1 MTSTRK
7 VGHTNLEDIF
17 HTNKATEV
25 LSVLEKIIKLTSHQ
39 TGADMTKLARWLR
52 CLFSIA
58 LGYDEKISLS
68 CIELAVTV
76 ATKHHGVSFPLHN
89 RHPKAIIK
97 PNQDRTTTRAYILAT
112 SPLSLEPLRDS
123 DSADDE
129 IKETDRYPATELE
142 WLATTT
148 FNHAI
153 DYYMQENDEACTKWA
168 HHAFMV
174 AQWLEDGGALRGLLM
189 EKYASLGLG
198 KGRE

>member
-1 MTSTRK
+1 M
-7 VGHTNLEDIF
+7 
-17 HTNKATEV
+17 

-39 TGADMTKLARWLR
+39 TGTDMTKLARWLR

-58 LGYDEKISLS
+58 LGCDERISLS

-76 ATKHHGVSFPLHN
+76 ATKHHGVSFPLKN
-89 RHPKAIIK
+89 RHRRAAVK
-97 PNQDRTTTRAYILAT
+97 PTQDCRIAQISALAT
-112 SPLSLEPLRDS
+112 PHLSYDPLKDDDDS

-153 DYYMQENDEACTKWA
+153 DYYMQENDEACTNWA
-168 HHAFMV
+168 QHSFV
-174 AQWLEDGGALRGLLM
+174 LAQWLEDGGALGGLLM

-198 KGRE
+198 KGGE